1 MSPRLKSRLLAALSL
16 AVFGF
21 ALWVLSDSL
30 GQVRWAEVRA
40 HLLGLPGW
48 RLAAALACVAGSYWM
63 LSYYDLLA
71 VRLVGSRLPYAQVGP
86 ISFSAYAVGHN
97 LGFSALSG
105 GALRLRAYS
114 RLGLSAAQIAGIAAL
129 CAITFALGVNLV
141 LDAALLLQT
150 AQAARIL
157 HLAEPWVRAIAV
169 VNLALLLGYLWLT
182 AGRAGRPFR
191 LGGASLVAP
200 GWSQAA
206 GQLAVS
212 VADLACSAAAL
223 YLLMPALPDVGYI
236 AFLGLYALAMAAA
249 IASSVPGGLGVFE
262 SVLLLALPAAPKSE
276 LLGAALAFR
285 ALYYLLPLML
295 ALAWLAM
302 AELRRWRGLSAT

>member
-48 RLAAALACVAGSYWM
+48 RMAAALACVAGSYWM

-71 VRLVGSRLPYAQVGP
+71 VRLVGSRLPYAQIGP
-86 ISFSAYAVGHN
+86 ISVSAYAVGHN

-114 RLGLSAAQIAGIAAL
+114 RLGLSAAQIAGIAVW

-150 AQAARIL
+150 PQAARIL
-157 HLAEPWVRAIAV
+157 HLAEPWVRA
-169 VNLALLLGYLWLT
+169 LALANIGFLLAYFWLT

-191 LGGASLVAP
+191 IAGGDLASP
-200 GWSQAA
+200 GWKQAL
-206 GQLAVS
+206 GQMTVS

-223 YLLMPALPDVGYI
+223 YLLMPALPEVGYI

-262 SVLLLALPAAPKSE
+262 SVLLLALPSAPKSE
-276 LLGAALAFR
+276 LLGAALVFR
-285 ALYYLLPLML
+285 ALYYLLPLVL
-295 ALAWLAM
+295 ALIWLAV
-302 AELRRWRGLSAT
+302 EEIRRWQGRPAT

>member
-1 MSPRLKSRLLAALSL
+1 MSPRLKSRLVAVLSL
-16 AVFGF
+16 AVFAF
-21 ALWVLSDSL
+21 ALWVLNDSL

-48 RLAAALACVAGSYWM
+48 RLAGALLCVAGSYWM

-71 VRLVGSRLPYAQVGP
+71 VRAVGSSLPYGQVAP

-114 RLGLSAAQIAGIAAL
+114 RLGLSTSQIGGIAAL

-157 HLAEPWVRAIAV
+157 HLSEPLVRAIAL
-169 VNLALLLGYLWLT
+169 VNIGFLAGYLWLT
-182 AGRAGRPFR
+182 AGRAGRPFQ
-191 LGGASLVAP
+191 LGGTRLVAP
-200 GWSQAA
+200 DWSQA
-206 GQLAVS
+206 GRQMAVS

-223 YLLMPALPDVGYI
+223 YLLMPALPDVSYV

-285 ALYYLLPLML
+285 ALYYLLPLIL
-295 ALAWLAM
+295 ALAWLALE
-302 AELRRWRGLSAT
+302 ELRRWRKAAA

>member
-1 MSPRLKSRLLAALSL
+1 MSPRLKSRLVAGLSL
-16 AVFGF
+16 LFFAF
-21 ALWVLSDSL
+21 ALWVLDDSL
-30 GQVRWAEVRA
+30 GQVRWVEVRA

-71 VRLVGSRLPYAQVGP
+71 VRAVGSRLPYRQVGP
-86 ISFSAYAVGHN
+86 ISFAAYALGHN

-114 RLGLSAAQIAGIAAL
+114 RLGLTASQIGGIAAL
-129 CAITFALGVNLV
+129 CAITFALGVVLV

-150 AQAARIL
+150 GQAARIL
-157 HLAEPWVRAIAV
+157 HLSEPLVRALAV
-169 VNLALLLGYLWLT
+169 VGIALLAGYLWLT

-191 LGGASLVAP
+191 IGGSRLVAP
-200 GWSQAA
+200 GWSQALR
-206 GQLAVS
+206 QMVVS
-212 VADLACSAAAL
+212 VTDLACSAAAL
-223 YLLMPALPDVGYI
+223 YLLMPALPDLDYV

-262 SVLLLALPAAPKSE
+262 SVLLLALPTAPKSE

-285 ALYYLLPLML
+285 VLYYLLPLVL
-295 ALAWLAM
+295 ALCWLAV
-302 AELRRWRGLSAT
+302 EEVGHWRARSAT